1 MVIIFQLI
9 LQENNS
15 NLYSIG
21 EEISFKL
28 KKTTKLS
35 KIFKAYAER
44 KGVAIDS
51 LSFIFD
57 GRRLNPDHSPKQC
70 EMEDDDVINAMV
82 QQQGGYFMR

>member
-1 MVIIFQLI
+1 V
-9 LQENNS
+9 
-15 NLYSIG
+15 
-21 EEISFKL
+21 

-57 GRRLNPDHSPKQC
+57 GKRLNPEMSPKQY